1 MATKVHGYDEIKF
14 FKITWFNMHTKVKNW
29 YKELNLA
36 SIDWDEMKTCM
47 QQKFGDVDLDE
58 LIMKMDAI
66 K

>member
-47 QQKFGDVDLDE
+47 
-58 LIMKMDAI
+58 
-66 K
+66 